1 MGHLLEGGAY
11 FKVRVII
18 PMDFKTLTFSFQIT
32 TNNHHYM
39 SSLKFIPELLVVFIF
54 HSFYTCTI
62 CILTYGYIMVRFLI
76 SGAGFIRRHFLIRE
90 SMMQCLLEG
99 ASTSLLCLSVSL
111 SSGAG
116 LHFHFCYSFN
126 RMYNWYL
133 LLPSLSFSSF
143 SQKLPWINHD
153 AML

>member
-1 MGHLLEGGAY
+1 
-11 FKVRVII
+11 
-18 PMDFKTLTFSFQIT
+18 MDFKTLTFSFQIT

-99 ASTSLLCLSVSL
+99 ASTSLSSLSVCQSL
-111 SSGAG
+111 QWS
-116 LHFHFCYSFN
+116 
-126 RMYNWYL
+126 R
-133 LLPSLSFSSF
+133 SSF
-143 SQKLPWINHD
+143 SILLQLQQNVYLISTPAITEFLIFLPKTTLNKP
-153 AML
+153 

>member
-1 MGHLLEGGAY
+1 MGHLVEGGAY

-99 ASTSLLCLSVSL
+99 ASTSLFFVCLSVSL
-111 SSGAG
+111 VEQVFIFTFATASIECIIDIYSC
-116 LHFHFCYSFN
+116 HHWVFH
-126 RMYNWYL
+126 
-133 LLPSLSFSSF
+133 LSP
-143 SQKLPWINHD
+143 KNYPE
-153 AML
+153 